1 MPMRLDALQ
10 VELRPRSGWEA
21 MELGNAMVR
30 RYGRAIWLP
39 WFLVTLP
46 VFALLNWAG
55 WVLEVPPLAWVVM
68 WWLRPIFDRV
78 PLYVLSRAAFGHTP
92 TLGET
97 LRAQLTWG
105 WRPMLGL
112 LTWRRFS
119 PLRAAMMP
127 VDLLEGGDRSQ
138 RLDRRRVIGSGV
150 GGHAALLCLA
160 CVNFTVL
167 LQVSIGLLVLLFV
180 PNEWAGQF
188 ADAIWREITN
198 VPPPWMLLVVNFTDF
213 LAVSLIEPFFMGAGL
228 GLYLNRRTELE
239 AWDIEIA
246 FRRLRQRLLGGG
258 TALLLALS
266 ALSPLALAFPA
277 TAVQAAD
284 EPWQAPKPP
293 ATDDDAAQNVPSARA
308 DAGRTGDTANAPQ
321 TGDGVATGAPADGMP
336 ADGAPAADT
345 PDPTPERNPDTN
357 GDGTVDAQ
365 ETAAEA
371 ARVAAEAAVE
381 DEEPPTPLVTLTD
394 VFGERAE
401 DQGRDFN
408 QAVKR
413 AYEDPQLSPKRT
425 VTQWVPIE
433 EDEQTRIGGPD
444 LTWIGDIFAFIAE
457 YGLWILFAV
466 LVLVLIATSKRWFP
480 WLASGLRSVPQEA
493 PAVASEALP
502 PPEALPPDIAAAARR
517 LWQAGEARRALALL
531 YRASVAAMAVRVGA
545 HLPPGATEAECLR
558 IARRMPEA
566 EDRSAFQRVVSVWQY
581 AAYGQRLPDG
591 DDFERLVDTLALR
604 FGWRGA

>member
-1 MPMRLDALQ
+1 MRLDALQ

-39 WFLVTLP
+39 WFLVTVP

-55 WVLEVPPLAWVVM
+55 WVLEVLPLAWVAM
-68 WWLRPIFDRV
+68 WWLRPVFDRV

-127 VDLLEGGDRSQ
+127 VDLLEGGNRSQ

-167 LQVSIGLLVLLFV
+167 LQISIGLLVLLFV

-198 VPPPWMLLVVNFTDF
+198 VPPPWMLLVVNLTDF

-258 TALLLALS
+258 AALLLALA
-266 ALSPLALAFPA
+266 ALSPLVLAFPA

-284 EPWQAPKPP
+284 EPWREPERS
-293 ATDDDAAQNVPSARA
+293 ATDGGAAKKASDTGA
-308 DAGRTGDTANAPQ
+308 DAGQTGDTANPPQ
-321 TGDGVATGAPADGMP
+321 A
-336 ADGAPAADT
+336 ADGAPADDT
-345 PDPTPERNPDTN
+345 PAPTPERNPDTN

-371 ARVAAEAAVE
+371 AKVAAESVVE
-381 DEEPPTPLVTLTD
+381 EEETPTPQVTLTD

-413 AYEDPQLSPKRT
+413 AYEDPLLSPKRT

-444 LTWIGDIFAFIAE
+444 LAWIGDIFAFIAE

-466 LVLVLIATSKRWFP
+466 LVLTLVATSKRWFP
-480 WLASGLRSVPQEA
+480 WLVGGLRSVPQEA
-493 PAVASEALP
+493 PAIASEALP
-502 PPEALPPDIAAAARR
+502 PPEALPPDIASAARR

-558 IARRMPEA
+558 IARRLPEA